1 MLVLGRNI
9 GEETVLHLPDGRRV
23 TVVVAGLDIRTGR
36 VKLGF
41 IAPADIEIVRR
52 EKVRYRGEEEWE
64 D

>member
-9 GEETVLHLPDGRRV
+9 GEEVVVFLPDGRRL
-23 TVVVAGLDIRTGR
+23 TVVVSGLDIRTGR

-41 IAPADIEIVRR
+41 IAPADVEIARR
-52 EKVRYRGEEEWE
+52 ETIRRRDDNNWG